1 LERVGIRIAAALII
15 VIALLAIYFAWR
27 AEIRSRAEL
36 AAEVN
41 AAKQA
46 MTAVEER
53 QQARDAKLADTLAA
67 IAAEKRTVQSPA
79 QIVKDLP
86 NQIPL
91 PVPIVIQ
98 NIPSSQPTGSKT
110 QGMAPGT
117 NQPSGV
123 TSDKPSPVSNDST
136 KVQGVIAGPDL
147 KPLYDFALDCKTCQA
162 KLSAA
167 QSDLTDEKGKSTIL
181 IKERDHA
188 LRLARGG
195 SIWQRVGHATK
206 WILIGALPALWPR
219 ARRTKILFKLSGF
232 DNVEGADSFFGAGA
246 PSTPAPKRST
256 EDLNT
261 HHAYNTYR

>member
-1 LERVGIRIAAALII
+1 MTLRVGIRVAAALIV

-41 AAKQA
+41 TAKQA
-46 MTAVEER
+46 LTAVEER

-98 NIPSSQPTGSKT
+98 NIPSPEPGGSKV
-110 QGMAPGT
+110 QGT
-117 NQPSGV
+117 SGQ
-123 TSDKPSPVSNDST
+123 TSVVMPDKTSPVSNDST

-162 KLSAA
+162 KLVAA

-181 IKERDHA
+181 IKERDDA
-188 LRLARGG
+188 LRVARGG
-195 SIWQRVGHATK
+195 SIWQRVGRATK
-206 WILIGALPALWPR
+206 WILIGAA
-219 ARRTKILFKLSGF
+219 
-232 DNVEGADSFFGAGA
+232 AGHIA
-246 PSTPAPKRST
+246 SHK
-256 EDLNT
+256 
-261 HHAYNTYR
+261 